1 MLKVSILGRRA
12 TRDVCLEFWTDQ
24 LLNASTR
31 ERHENPQHERAENR
45 DGPIPKRPRGTAG
58 SCGSGHTCQ
67 CCHCRVEITPAE
79 RAGLF
84 KWGTAEL
91 SDDLK
96 ADLSRLL
103 ADGLARVAA
112 EYAITLLTGGTDA
125 GIFSLLGDGLAKWE
139 RKAPCIGVT
148 PAAPVTWPGREKG
161 DTPLE
166 PHHSHFVVVEGKE
179 WGDETRTMYSVAQ
192 ALGRD
197 CSLHCRIRWWRR
209 RDLARDAG
217 QRGSRPRD
225 DLGRGQRPQDGRG
238 AGHPRR
244 LEYVRQSASG
254 DRVKRQDHSFRN
266 RWVSGAI
273 RATG

>member
-1 MLKVSILGRRA
+1 MHQPENA
-12 TRDVCLEFWTDQ
+12 TRTLSMNEPKIETVRFPNGHEALLAHVDQ
-24 LLNASTR
+24 
-31 ERHENPQHERAENR
+31 
-45 DGPIPKRPRGTAG
+45 D
-58 SCGSGHTCQ
+58 
-67 CCHCRVEITPAE
+67 TPAN
-79 RAGLF
+79 AVIAALKLPQPNALACLNG
-84 KWGTAEL
+84 GTAEL

-197 CSLHCRIRWWRR
+197 CPSIAVFAGGGDVTLREMQANVDHGREMILVAGSGRKTDAVLDILAGSNTSDRALQEIASKGRITRFEIGGSPEQF
-209 RDLARDAG
+209 ARLVE
-217 QRGSRPRD
+217 SRILP
-225 DLGRGQRPQDGRG
+225 
-238 AGHPRR
+238 AC
-244 LEYVRQSASG
+244 
-254 DRVKRQDHSFRN
+254 
-266 RWVSGAI
+266 
-273 RATG
+273 

>member
-1 MLKVSILGRRA
+1 MNEPKIETVRFPNGHEALLAHV
-12 TRDVCLEFWTDQ
+12 DQ
-24 LLNASTR
+24 
-31 ERHENPQHERAENR
+31 
-45 DGPIPKRPRGTAG
+45 D
-58 SCGSGHTCQ
+58 
-67 CCHCRVEITPAE
+67 TPAN
-79 RAGLF
+79 AVIAALKLPQPNALACLNG
-84 KWGTAEL
+84 GTAEL